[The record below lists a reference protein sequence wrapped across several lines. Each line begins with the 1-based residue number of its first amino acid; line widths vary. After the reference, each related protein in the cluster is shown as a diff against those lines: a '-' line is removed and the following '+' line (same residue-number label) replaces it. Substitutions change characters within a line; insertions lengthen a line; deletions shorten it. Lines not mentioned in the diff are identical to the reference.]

1 MRAYRDVTFE
11 PNMVM
16 VVDVREIKSKGG
28 EFSMVEYGWS
38 VLPIFYEEGYVRSG
52 VYQLPL
58 LQGSPTKE
66 FLDTMQF
73 ESPWSVIGKEL
84 EKGKKS
90 AIKFKG
96 RLRPRA

>member
-1 MRAYRDVTFE
+1 MA
-11 PNMVM
+11 M
-16 VVDVREIKSKGG
+16 VVDVKEIKSKAGVLTM
-28 EFSMVEYGWS
+28 EEYGWT

-66 FLDTMQF
+66 FLGTMQF

-96 RLRPRA
+96 KSSP